1 MYARAW
7 ARRAW
12 IEHGNGLLKEHVG
25 VLSSKVH
32 AATVMMNR
40 TKKAR
45 MCNAAD
51 DTRLVWVDLE
61 VCIHG
66 YLICIIDKPQR
77 EIAPL
82 AYAYGYML
90 ENKC

>member
-12 IEHGNGLLKEHVG
+12 IEHGNGFLKEHVG
-25 VLSSKVH
+25 VLSSKVD
-32 AATVMMNR
+32 AATVTMNR
-40 TKKAR
+40 ITKAR

-66 YLICIIDKPQR
+66 YLICIIGR
-77 EIAPL
+77 NL
-82 AYAYGYML
+82 
-90 ENKC
+90 